1 MNNPQLT
8 FSNFYSG
15 LLIVLFAFVIAAV
28 LSYGLRLL
36 FKRILGANRG
46 TLDTHFSRLISPL
59 VFLLAA
65 YFLRFAAAKG
75 YLSISEKLFKY
86 IYAVILFLLIMLIV
100 RLFDSLLRLWYIKR
114 RIPFPLPKVLHSFIL
129 IILYL
134 IIFFVI
140 LNGVLG
146 INITPFLATSAVLT
160 MILGLALQGVLG
172 NIFSGLSVHITDTL
186 NSGDWIKVGVSNE
199 GRVIE
204 TSWRATKI
212 IDRNSNIVV
221 IPNNVIASEILINY
235 SQPDKNTC
243 LNFPLKISY
252 NAPPASVRQA
262 LEEAASDVPDIIGTP
277 APEVL
282 ITGFDDFGVS
292 YILKFW
298 ISDYS
303 QKNSIMSKVGQ
314 IIWYKLKR
322 KNIEIPIPLSE
333 KVSDVLKSVQEFRGI
348 SVEKKELEINFK
360 DLKNSQFFNFLKTDD
375 HEEMMISDDQIREL
389 TDTIRRKRYS
399 AGETLFRQGDKG
411 ESCYIVASGRLKGII
426 TYVENKKS
434 YKKEFF
440 VEQGG
445 LFGEMSLFTGM
456 PRIAAGYVEEES
468 ELFEIT
474 AHDFAQLLARNPS
487 FADQLA
493 EIVSSRNTKNQEF
506 FKQIKELSDKDIK
519 ESCNKNSILKRLKS
533 LMLKWTS

>member
-1 MNNPQLT
+1 MNDPQLT

-15 LLIVLFAFVIAAV
+15 LLIVLIAFVIAAV

-36 FKRILGANRG
+36 FKKFLGTNAG
-46 TLDTHFSRLISPL
+46 TPDSHFSRSISPL

-65 YFLRFAAAKG
+65 YFLKFFASQG
-75 YLSISEKLFKY
+75 YLSISEKLLKY
-86 IYAVILFLLIMLIV
+86 IHAVIIFLLIVLIV

-114 RIPFPLPKVLHSFIL
+114 RLAFPLPKVLHSFIL
-129 IILYL
+129 LILYL

-172 NIFSGLSVHITDTL
+172 NIFSGLSIHITDTL
-186 NSGDWIKVGVSNE
+186 NNGDWIKVGASNE

-204 TSWRATKI
+204 TNWRETKI
-212 IDRNSNIVV
+212 VDRNSNIVV

-235 SQPDKNTC
+235 SQPDNNSA
-243 LNFPLKISY
+243 LLFPIKVSY
-252 NAPPASVRQA
+252 NAPPVSVIRA
-262 LEEAASDVPDIIGTP
+262 LRAAASDVPDILGTP
-277 APEVL
+277 SPEVQ
-282 ITGFDDFGVS
+282 IKGFDDFGVS

-303 QKNSIMSKVGQ
+303 RKNLILSKAGQ
-314 IIWYKLKR
+314 LIWYKLKR
-322 KNIEIPIPLSE
+322 EGIEIPIPLSD
-333 KVSDVLKSVQEFRGI
+333 KVSDVLKSVQGLKGI
-348 SVEKKELEINFK
+348 SVEQEELESHFK
-360 DLKNSQFFNFLKTDD
+360 DLKNSQFFQFLKSDTPG
-375 HEEMMISDDQIREL
+375 ETISDDQIREL
-389 TDTIRRKRYS
+389 AGSVRKKRYS
-399 AGETLFRQGDKG
+399 AGEILFRQGDKG
-411 ESCYIVASGRLKGII
+411 ESCYVVASGRLKGII

-434 YKKEFF
+434 YRKEFF

-456 PRIAAGYVEEES
+456 PRIAAGYIEEES
-468 ELFEIT
+468 ELLEIT
-474 AHDFAQLLARNPS
+474 AHDFAQFLAKNPA
-487 FADQLA
+487 FADQVA
-493 EIVSSRNTKNQEF
+493 EIVSTRNTKNQEF
-506 FKQIKELSDKDIK
+506 FKQIKELSAKDIK